1 MSRIR
6 TALVGIVAAGLMLI
20 TAGAASATP
29 EPSVPTQT
37 TQREVVA
44 LGNGW
49 FINSATTTTTT
60 VTSSNRTTSHEVPVS
75 ESRPQ
80 SETVYQTVPGYKAQI
95 QQPINPDKTSSWP
108 AKRGVIPVQFKLTKS
123 EVKKQATKSWTETRS
138 GTKTEQRT
146 DVVTTTNT
154 TKKPSFQSVCGS
166 DDTAWS
172 VFGLYEIPAVTE
184 VKDITKLQSNFTWD
198 AGQSGG
204 GSLRWDIG
212 TNLGDI
218 HIYYGDSHNW
228 TGTSG
233 SGANLIA
240 ATDDR
245 FDDSNTS
252 IAGGT
257 FYNTWEQILD
267 KFEGVKVNNASMVL
281 ESCWKVGDQK
291 VNIGSAT
298 VGIHGVEYSV
308 ITNPTATRSLTPV
321 DSIVEGDWQQV
332 GDPTF
337 GDWQKV
343 AGSESVGGWTTV
355 SESAPVQTN
364 AIPSRIV
371 VIKGPNDPTP
381 IDISETLSS
390 AQGDTSGWF
399 RQIDGKY
406 MYNLK
411 AETLGAGNFNVYI
424 APDGYTNAQGNAKV
438 LDNPGVFELK

>member
-1 MSRIR
+1 
-6 TALVGIVAAGLMLI
+6 
-20 TAGAASATP
+20 
-29 EPSVPTQT
+29 
-37 TQREVVA
+37 
-44 LGNGW
+44 
-49 FINSATTTTTT
+49 
-60 VTSSNRTTSHEVPVS
+60 
-75 ESRPQ
+75 
-80 SETVYQTVPGYKAQI
+80 
-95 QQPINPDKTSSWP
+95 
-108 AKRGVIPVQFKLTKS
+108 
-123 EVKKQATKSWTETRS
+123 KSWTETRS

-172 VFGLYEIPAVTE
+172 VFGLYEIPAGTE
-184 VKDITKLQSNFTWD
+184 AKDITKLQSNLTWD
-198 AGQSGG
+198 DGQSGG

-218 HIYYGDSHNW
+218 HIYYSDSHNW

-240 ATDDR
+240 ATADR

-257 FYNTWEQILD
+257 FYNPWEQILD

-298 VGIHGVEYSV
+298 VGIHGVECSV

-321 DSIVEGDWQQV
+321 ESTVEGDWQQV

-343 AGSESVGGWTTV
+343 AGSGSEGGWTTRLG
-355 SESAPVQTN
+355 EG
-364 AIPSRIV
+364 PSPDQRHPGQDRGHQ
-371 VIKGPNDPTP
+371 GPQRPDPDRHQRDP
-381 IDISETLSS
+381 LVRPGQR
-390 AQGDTSGWF
+390 QG
-399 RQIDGKY
+399 
-406 MYNLK
+406 
-411 AETLGAGNFNVYI
+411 
-424 APDGYTNAQGNAKV
+424 
-438 LDNPGVFELK
+438 PGEP